1 MKWKTRKQQSMR
13 PNQWQHGDRF
23 SAALRLQIG
32 TCAKRY
38 TVADMR
44 YIQLTY
50 YIVKVAV
57 TAILVVLISEISK
70 RSSFIG
76 AVLAS
81 VPLTSVLAM
90 IWLYLDTGNAEKVS
104 DLANSVFWLVL
115 PSLALFIALPVL
127 LAQGIN
133 FYLSLTIS
141 IGVTAICY
149 WGMVIV
155 LRYYGVGL

>member
-1 MKWKTRKQQSMR
+1 
-13 PNQWQHGDRF
+13 
-23 SAALRLQIG
+23 
-32 TCAKRY
+32 
-38 TVADMR
+38 
-44 YIQLTY
+44 LTY
-50 YIVKVAV
+50 YITKVAV

-90 IWLYLDTGNAEKVS
+90 LWLYIDTGDIGKVS
-104 DLANSVFWLVL
+104 AFAGNVAWLVL

-133 FYLSLTIS
+133 FYLSLAGS
-141 IGVTAICY
+141 IGITAICY
-149 WGMVIV
+149 GLMLVV
-155 LRYYGVGL
+155 LRYYGVDL